1 MKDILTKNIHMFL
14 ILYTAYNIFTIY
26 EEKSLLVENK
36 TSNLAGSERKLKKS
50 KKELAKIDQ
59 FNKDL
64 EASRER
70 VKEVVKEIKKVQR
83 QLPSEINDTEVQGIL
98 TDISNDLK
106 MSGPETKP
114 LEEIAH
120 GFYYSKEYIFDAKGT
135 FLQYLIF
142 YEKLENLSKA
152 GRILNVKYLRIS
164 QDKNSDKR
172 SRFRTLRLT
181 TNVESFRY
189 NPNYKAAP

>member
-1 MKDILTKNIHMFL
+1 MKDILTKNIHIFL
-14 ILYTAYNIFTIY
+14 FLYTAYNIFTIY
-26 EEKSLLVENK
+26 EEKSVELLTKGKQLV
-36 TSNLAGSERKLKKS
+36 SAERKLKNS
-50 KKELAKIDQ
+50 KKDLAKIDQ

-70 VKEVVKEIKKVQR
+70 VKEVVKEIKKVQL

-98 TDISNDLK
+98 TDISSDLK
-106 MSGPETKP
+106 MASPETKP
-114 LEEIAH
+114 REEIPH
-120 GFYYSKEYIFDAKGT
+120 GFYFSKEYIFDAKGT

-142 YEKLENLSKA
+142 FEKLEKLSKS

-164 QDKNSDKR
+164 EDKKSDKR
-172 SRFRTLRLT
+172 SRFRTLKLT

-189 NPNYKAAP
+189 NPSYKADQ